1 MIGKELCQSILNK
14 ALSLATVKDADV
26 YLSSQEQGL
35 TRFAGNSIHQNV
47 SHNNAQLHIRAVVGK
62 RLGRAVTNDLREA
75 GIAKAVGQAEHNAS
89 LMPEDPDFF
98 GLPDPDSDAPPLSDV
113 DSFDPSTAS
122 FAPEDRAQA
131 VGVVCDTAG
140 KQGMNAYGACRTGTQ
155 EIAVASKRGAMAYH
169 GATFAGLLI
178 TVMSDTSSGWAKGG
192 SWRIHD
198 LTAEALADEA
208 TAKAMRSKAP
218 HDIEP
223 GEYTVVL
230 DHYAVDDILGALSL
244 YGMGAQAVQE
254 RRSWMNGLEGEMAMS
269 PQVSIW
275 DDGTDPSGWPVPF
288 DAEGVPRQR
297 AAIVLN
303 GVIGGP
309 VHNSYTAGKE
319 GKTSTGHQV
328 NFTGAPY
335 ATNLFMKP
343 GNQTVEE
350 LIASTKRGLYITRF
364 HYTRLSHNKGCVM
377 TGMTRDGTFLIEDG
391 SISHPVKNLR
401 FTQSY
406 VEALAGVEGVGNET
420 KLILS
425 EVGFATRVPALKL
438 SSFNFTGVTV

>member
-1 MIGKELCQSILNK
+1 MIGKEQCQAILDK
-14 ALSLATVKDADV
+14 ALSLSTVQEADF

-47 SHNNAQLHIRAVVGK
+47 SHSNAQLHIRAVNGK
-62 RLGRAVTNDLREA
+62 RLGRAVTNDLSDD

-89 LMPEDPDFF
+89 LMPEDPDFL
-98 GLPDPDSDAPPLSDV
+98 GLPQAG
-113 DSFDPSTAS
+113 PSPTVVCYEKAAAS
-122 FAPEDRAQA
+122 YSPEDRAQA
-131 VGVVCDTAG
+131 VSVVCG
-140 KQGMNAYGACRTGTQ
+140 KASGHGLNAYGACRTGTQ
-155 EIAVASKRGAMAYH
+155 ENAVLSTRGGKAYH
-169 GATFAGLLI
+169 AGTFAGLLI
-178 TVMSDTSSGWAKGG
+178 TVMSDSSSGWAKGG
-192 SWRIHD
+192 SWRVGDINPEE
-198 LTAEALADEA
+198 LAEEAIDKAL
-208 TAKAMRSKAP
+208 RGINP
-218 HDIEP
+218 HDVEP
-223 GEYTVVL
+223 GEYPVVL

-254 RRSWMNGLEGEMAMS
+254 RRSWMNGLIGETAMS
-269 PQVSIW
+269 PSISIW

-297 AAIVLN
+297 ADIVAN
-303 GVIGGP
+303 GVIGEP

-319 GKTSTGHQV
+319 GKSSTGHQV

-343 GNQTVEE
+343 GDQTVEE

-377 TGMTRDGTFLIEDG
+377 TGMTRDGTFLIENG
-391 SISHPVKNLR
+391 RISHPVKNLR

-406 VEALAGVEGVGNET
+406 VEALAGVEGVSNET
-420 KLILS
+420 KLVLN

-438 SSFNFTGVTV
+438 ASFNFTGVTV